1 MESMRSVVLLTAL
14 VSVAIAAQANDIPT
28 FNVTQGT
35 AVVTVSPD
43 VVGDLSINFGGPG
56 FFMIGSGTVTD
67 CGFCVHSAPPGYAGL
82 TGFNTIT
89 NSGPNI
95 GSVGFG
101 GVVYNNVLFHGL
113 VTIAGA
119 GVFSLPTTIQP
130 SFTITLPVTFS
141 GQLMACPVTSDLNGC
156 ASADIGTFNFQH
168 LNGKVTIDFVSGG
181 GTYTFDKAIYTL
193 NAVPEPTTLAL
204 VGTGSF
210 LLLFRRRRRPS

>member
-1 MESMRSVVLLTAL
+1 MRFAVVLTAF

-28 FNVTQGT
+28 FNVKQGT

-43 VVGDLSINFGGPG
+43 VVGELSFNFGGPD
-56 FFMIGSGTVTD
+56 FFMTGSGTVTD
-67 CGFCVHSAPPGYAGL
+67 CGFCVHSAPPGYGGL

-95 GSVGFG
+95 GSVGLG
-101 GVVYNNVLFHGL
+101 AVVYNNVLFHGL
-113 VTIAGA
+113 VTIACA

-130 SFTITLPVTFS
+130 SFTITLPITFS
-141 GQLMACPVTSDLNGC
+141 GQLMACPVRSDLNGC

-168 LNGKVTIDFVSGG
+168 LNGNVTIDFVSGG
-181 GTYTFDKAIYTL
+181 GTYTFDKAVYSI
-193 NAVPEPTTLAL
+193 NAVPEPTTMAL